1 MASLCFL
8 VGQPSSGS
16 CCTLTPGRELA
27 AASLISR
34 DKQFPF
40 PMQSGAGCWSA
51 GQGSPVGS
59 PNSRTKPGLPSAL
72 WVAQEATEGEA
83 ELWLKVKIRDFQA
96 EKKER
101 CVAFPAVLYSVVCLL
116 PTKCVSVTDFY

>member
-1 MASLCFL
+1 M
-8 VGQPSSGS
+8 GQTSSGS

-40 PMQSGAGCWSA
+40 PMQSGAGCRSA
-51 GQGSPVGS
+51 GQDSPVGS
-59 PNSRTKPGLPSAL
+59 PSSRTKPGLPSAL
-72 WVAQEATEGEA
+72 WVAQEATKGEA

-101 CVAFPAVLYSVVCLL
+101 CVAFPAVLYSSCLL
-116 PTKCVSVTDFY
+116 ASHKVCFSD